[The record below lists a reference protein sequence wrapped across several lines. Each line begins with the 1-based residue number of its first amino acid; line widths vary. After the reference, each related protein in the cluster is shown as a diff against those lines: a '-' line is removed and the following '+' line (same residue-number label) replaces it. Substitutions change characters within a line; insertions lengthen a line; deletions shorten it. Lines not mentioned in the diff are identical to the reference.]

1 MAATDQKTISV
12 LDSGTYE
19 IIRNRLNEQRIELA
33 ARLAKL
39 NTARQEVFSSDG
51 FELIANQRITTE
63 NHAASRGI
71 IAMGDLCIF
80 GYNVQ
85 FGLKEDIKLS
95 DVFSIYK
102 FANDYFEPHPLTLI
116 DDPAFVTDFTN
127 LYKYYRDSLFARF
140 FLSGNYLYMIFQT
153 GKTVEDRK
161 SFKWLIKNNQLTYI
175 DDRSIHEVQRAP
187 QHDFRWIKSS
197 LEDRR
202 LGAFPHISILDKV
215 FIEAINGDITFKVE
229 NNTASGR
236 GIYHEPVLNK
246 DQQLDDAEYYYADLG
261 NLVAVKIKPY
271 QEEARCFIFNARTRE
286 VKPIK
291 MLLDAGILLP
301 DNQGVI
307 FPNGYYL
314 QNGDYKLFESDLT
327 GLEFIRSVPSPNG
340 EDILYIFYQV
350 HSNTYV
356 LMSYNIIVQQVET
369 PIICNGFTVFHDG
382 KLIYFRTEA
391 EAVRHH
397 QVQIWQ
403 TPYTVVL
410 KENDGM
416 HDNVL
421 YKIGNKDIV
430 SAMSESQEII
440 QLLSKEDSYS
450 RLYEDI
456 QKKANDVIDSYF
468 WIRDPATF
476 DLATPLSSIKDIANT
491 AIDEFAKVQ
500 AQRKHAREALAAMQK
515 RVDQLVID
523 IKNNVV
529 TSLDQ
534 LVQMLANTWNMQGA
548 VIDLR
553 NVKYVALDKVEELQ
567 KVLDVYNTTLSQ
579 DTINFLLK
587 DKALE
592 PYEQKV
598 IAQKSAVTGVT
609 KAIDALAIEAAVKG
623 IAGEL
628 EMLIDILNSLKIEDT
643 TQSTR
648 IIEKISL
655 IFASLNEVKA
665 DLARTLSSLRSKEA
679 TGEFYAQ
686 LTLLEQGIVS
696 FLDLSTSPEKCE
708 DYFTKVSVQVEELE
722 SKFADFPDFVLKIAD
737 KRDEVIKAFNGK
749 KEMLIS
755 QINKRSASLEQ
766 IGLRVL
772 KNVENK
778 ARSFDSKESIYAF
791 FSADLM
797 IGKIRGLVA
806 DLAALGDVAK
816 SENLENLL
824 KVAQE
829 DALRNLKD
837 KTDLFVDGQNIIA
850 LGDYKFVVNKQVLDL
865 SIVRKDERL
874 FFHLTGTSFY
884 KEVTA
889 EALYQYRFIWE
900 QELISENTLVYRGEY
915 LAYQTY
921 RAYESLLAGLTSTNH
936 LDTARMAGDG
946 KAVISSN
953 SVTIGNEDNAG
964 RRGTA
969 GNPGNVGTAGTGGN
983 PSNAG
988 TTGTGSQNSFDH
1000 ISFTND
1006 KVERDYAA
1014 SYLKGVHN
1022 SDAILIF
1029 EQLRALR
1036 EGLGILNYPPAVR
1049 VAAQMFWLQLDEAT
1063 INKLSQL
1070 IAAAHS
1076 IEKTFPGS
1084 RQSAYVVS
1092 EIVSKYRL
1100 YAGNNIRGGNGTFD
1114 NAIGRNTLNS
1124 LGGFDAANTSSGTNT
1139 LNTFNQTGPANT
1151 SSGTGTSNIS
1161 NQNGASNAS
1170 SGTGTTNASAGG
1182 GTANNFNGTGTS
1194 NNFSGG
1200 GTTNRPNGASSMSNF
1215 NDTGTAKTSNAGDK
1229 AHPSNG
1235 SNTTNGALATSTI
1248 NNAAAASDTSVIAD
1262 PVDIAEYLYNEFAF
1276 NLNFTASE
1284 QAIRIKKGFNEFMQA
1299 QKRLDVFVKDTE
1311 NAGFS
1316 LEDRFQI
1323 IKNWL
1328 HAFLQQ
1334 RGFDVYYIDEAA
1346 CLLLFKNHPYK
1357 ERAGA
1362 DNSQINGL
1370 KGTHAVIAGQL
1381 YQLYFHSFLAK
1392 MENYASTIVPAFEA
1406 FNKAK
1411 SDLTKTY
1418 KHALKI
1424 GEFEPRVLS
1433 SFVRNRL
1440 INETYF
1446 PLIGSNLAKQIGA
1459 AGDDKRTARM
1469 GMLLLISPPGYGKT
1483 TLMEYLAKTMGLHFV
1498 KINGPSIG
1506 HRITS
1511 IDPVE
1516 ATTSGA
1522 REELKKINLAFEM
1535 ADNVMLYL
1543 DDIQHCSPEFL
1554 QKFISLADGQR
1565 KMDGIFEGDSK
1576 TYDLR
1581 GKRFCVVMAGNPYTE
1596 SGEQFKIPDMLA
1608 NRADVYNLG
1617 DVIGT
1622 SDHLFN
1628 LSLIEN
1634 AVAENRYL
1642 QKISNRSFEDLHKLI
1657 SYIETSAEMLPA
1669 LEGNYQGQE
1678 VEDALA
1684 VLRSIL
1690 TIRDLVI
1697 RVNQQ
1702 YIASA
1707 AMKEAYRTEPAF
1719 KLQGSYRNMNKMVG
1733 KVVPLMNITEVRTL
1747 ILTHYE
1753 SESQTLSSDA
1763 EANLLKLKELGG
1775 YITAPEFER
1784 WEQIKAVFRKNNKFG
1799 GVDQNDTSGQMLIQL
1814 SNFNE
1819 HLEAIAKALINI

>member
-1 MAATDQKTISV
+1 MAVTEQKTGSA

-39 NTARQEVFSSDG
+39 NVARHEVFSSDG
-51 FELIANQRITTE
+51 FELISNQRITTE

-102 FANDYFEPHPLTLI
+102 FANDHFEPQPLTLI
-116 DDPAFVTDFTN
+116 DDAAFVTDFTN

-161 SFKWLIKNNQLTYI
+161 AFKWLIKNNQLTYI
-175 DDRSIHEVQRAP
+175 DDRSIHEVQRSP
-187 QHDFRWIKSS
+187 QHDFRWIKTS

-215 FIEAINGDITFKVE
+215 FIEAIGGDITFKIE

-261 NLVAVKIKPY
+261 NLVALKVKPY
-271 QEEARCFIFNARTRE
+271 QEEARCYIFNARTRE

-327 GLEFIRSVPSPNG
+327 SLEFIRSVASPNG

-350 HSNTYV
+350 RSNTYV

-369 PIICNGFTVFHDG
+369 PIICNGFTVFNDG

-403 TPYTVVL
+403 TPYTAML

-456 QKKANDVIDSYF
+456 QKRANDIIDSYF

-500 AQRKHAREALAAMQK
+500 AQRQHAREVLAAMQK
-515 RVDQLVID
+515 RVEQLVID

-534 LVQMLANTWNMQGA
+534 LVQMLANTRHMQGA

-567 KVLDVYNTTLSQ
+567 NVLNGYNTTLSQ

-592 PYEQKV
+592 PYEEKV
-598 IAQKSAVTGVT
+598 VAQKAAVTGVT

-665 DLARTLSSLRSKEA
+665 DLARTLNSLRSKES

-722 SKFADFPDFVLKIAD
+722 SKFADFPDFVFKIAD

-755 QINKRSASLEQ
+755 QINKRSTSLEQ

-772 KNVENK
+772 KNIENK

-865 SIVRKDERL
+865 SIVRKDEKL
-874 FFHLTGTSFY
+874 FFHLIGTSFY
-884 KEVTA
+884 KEITA
-889 EALYQYRFIWE
+889 EALYQYHFLWE
-900 QELISENTLVYRGEY
+900 QELISENTAVYRGEY
-915 LAYQTY
+915 LAYDAY
-921 RAYESLLAGLTSTNH
+921 RAYENSLSGSTATNGS
-936 LDTARMAGDG
+936 TARIGSVAAAGSALITSST
-946 KAVISSN
+946 KATGTASISGSTAITGSAPVTGSTPSSGFAPIAGSISAIGSNATTGSVPITGSTASN
-953 SVTIGNEDNAG
+953 SANATNSSLAINVLSTIQFGPGVNNQDG
-964 RRGTA
+964 R
-969 GNPGNVGTAGTGGN
+969 NN
-983 PSNAG
+983 
-988 TTGTGSQNSFDH
+988 FDSTSY
-1000 ISFTND
+1000 IND
-1006 KVERDYAA
+1006 KVERDYASA
-1014 SYLKGVHN
+1014 YLKGVHN
-1022 SDAILIF
+1022 TDAILIF
-1029 EQLRALR
+1029 EHLRALR
-1036 EGLGILNYPPAVR
+1036 EGLGILKYPPSIR
-1049 VAAQMFWLQLDEAT
+1049 VAAQLFWLQLDEVT
-1063 INKLSQL
+1063 ITKLSQL
-1070 IAAAHS
+1070 ISSAHS
-1076 IEKTFPGS
+1076 IGSSFPGS
-1084 RQSAYVVS
+1084 RQSAYVVN
-1092 EIVSKYRL
+1092 EIVNKYRQGSVTADANDVAQYL
-1100 YAGNNIRGGNGTFD
+1100 YEEF
-1114 NAIGRNTLNS
+1114 
-1124 LGGFDAANTSSGTNT
+1124 
-1139 LNTFNQTGPANT
+1139 
-1151 SSGTGTSNIS
+1151 
-1161 NQNGASNAS
+1161 ASNLS
-1170 SGTGTTNASAGG
+1170 
-1182 GTANNFNGTGTS
+1182 
-1194 NNFSGG
+1194 
-1200 GTTNRPNGASSMSNF
+1200 
-1215 NDTGTAKTSNAGDK
+1215 
-1229 AHPSNG
+1229 
-1235 SNTTNGALATSTI
+1235 
-1248 NNAAAASDTSVIAD
+1248 
-1262 PVDIAEYLYNEFAF
+1262 
-1276 NLNFTASE
+1276 FTATE
-1284 QAIRIKKGFNEFMQA
+1284 QAFHIKKGFNEFLHA
-1299 QKRLDVFVKDTE
+1299 QKRFDVFAKDTE

-1316 LEDRFQI
+1316 VEDKYEI

-1328 HAFLQQ
+1328 QAFLQL
-1334 RGFDVYYIDEAA
+1334 GASTATYTNATNSVVAYIDEAA
-1346 CLLLFKNHPYK
+1346 CLLLFKNHSYK
-1357 ERAGA
+1357 ERTASDSA
-1362 DNSQINGL
+1362 QINGL
-1370 KGTHAVIAGQL
+1370 KGTHAVISGQQYFL
-1381 YQLYFHSFLAK
+1381 NFHSFLSK
-1392 MENYASTIVPAFEA
+1392 MKNYASTVVPAFEA
-1406 FNKAK
+1406 FNKVK
-1411 SDLTKTY
+1411 SDLTEAY
-1418 KHALKI
+1418 KHTLKI

-1440 INETYF
+1440 INEIYF
-1446 PLIGSNLAKQIGA
+1446 PLLGSNLAKQIGA

-1622 SDHLFN
+1622 SDHLFY
-1628 LSLIEN
+1628 LSLVEN
-1634 AVAENRYL
+1634 AVAENQYL

-1657 SYIETSAEMLPA
+1657 NYIETSSEMLPA
-1669 LEGNYQGQE
+1669 LEGNYQVQE
-1678 VEDALA
+1678 VHDALA

-1690 TIRDLVI
+1690 MIRNIVI

-1707 AMKEAYRTEPAF
+1707 AMKDAYRTEPAF

-1733 KVVPLMNITEVRTL
+1733 KVVPLMNVEEVRTL
-1747 ILTHYE
+1747 ILSHYE
-1753 SESQTLSSDA
+1753 SESQTLTSDA
-1763 EANLLKLKELGG
+1763 EANILKLKELGS
-1775 YITAPEFER
+1775 YITAAELER
-1784 WEQIKAVFRKNNKFG
+1784 WTQIKTVFRKNNKFG
-1799 GVDQNDTSGQMLIQL
+1799 GLNQNDTSEQMLIQL
-1814 SNFNE
+1814 YSFNE
-1819 HLEAIAKALINI
+1819 HLESIATAMKKH